1 MKLKPSHKST
11 LLILLLQ
18 ILLQKSLSQTPE
30 RIDIFKSEKVANSP
44 IYSITVLNDGVTFAS
59 TIDGSIFGFFPQ
71 TNAIRKISSY
81 TPNFNYIPSVF
92 INDKNLAVVYGLN
105 FDVYEIENFKKIFY
119 DISSIPFILNYN
131 TALKYGGDKFISY
144 YDNNSNS
151 FKRTV
156 LTSERQ
162 PVASAIGDKKIA
174 LVQFAL
180 NKIFI
185 HDLKSGFF
193 LKSIDIP
200 ENLNYK
206 TIAGMLF
213 SKDDKYITISTYNG
227 KIYIYDTDAPKLV
240 AKFNAKITSPWSITT
255 NKNKTTLI
263 FLTEDKKINFLQF
276 KNLTLSILEVPQ
288 DKIQDDI
295 SCINISPNSKF
306 IALGDYSG
314 YIHILKPYF
323 KKPQIM
329 ISHGSQISSG
339 DQISIRTTEDEI
351 DIQGFILSDL
361 EIKNL
366 KVDEKEITPS
376 KTQIADIPTSAENI
390 YQFSY
395 KISTGKIESE
405 NRLAKIQIS
414 AQDLDDNSSQIN
426 ILINKQLL
434 PPEITFFTKPDF
446 ETSPDGSIQV
456 KSPDKTLSI
465 ICYVFSDAPVA
476 EVKIDE
482 TKITPQKINPDS
494 ILIPKPNRKYA
505 YKFSKEINIT
515 STKKDTIKTTI
526 LAKDIFNNLSSK
538 MIKLVFN
545 PVEIKTPPKIE
556 ISSVNV
562 LIEETS
568 EPSETN
574 PYVEID
580 GFVTSNSPLSALLL
594 YDSVEIPFY
603 FHSTDGKTYKNRF
616 NFTINLYETE
626 QIANARYIKFTAI
639 DQQNNSTTRE
649 ILIPSEIGYLL
660 SENFQKPNYPNVF
673 ALLIGVSK
681 YELKALN
688 HQPFATDPRSIAN
701 AIAKFT
707 NIDKNNIYTLTD
719 ELASP
724 QNIINYTNEILSKSK
739 DNDFV
744 FIFLSGYLIWVK
756 SSQDVYYLTSKSSL
770 TKLEENSLNMKNFL
784 KLISSRPSNCKVML
798 VLDVNPATNP
808 TEKFFGSPN
817 APISYKNSIKVL
829 FEEARGILDLLIMS
843 GTSEN
848 QKSIF
853 GKNYA
858 NHGLFTYSLL
868 NALTGEA
875 DDNADGIIS
884 LDEFITFTSLKVK
897 ELSNRKQ
904 NCYTYYNFDLKIPLF
919 SMRKKSEETSFKFE
933 NAPPARKTE
942 LTPKDKQNPNDLN
955 ITTPP
960 PPKKEIPKTEN
971 LDSIPFEEQYF
982 AVVEDPPEI
991 IGGLES
997 IQRNV
1002 VYPEIAIRAG
1012 VEGTVYVMVFVDEN
1026 GNVERAEVIKGIG
1039 SGCDEAAVSAIMQAK
1054 FIPGKQNGKPVK
1066 VRVMIPIRFKLKK

>member
-1 MKLKPSHKST
+1 MKLKLSHKST

-18 ILLQKSLSQTPE
+18 ILIQKSPSQTPE
-30 RIDIFKSEKVANSP
+30 RLDIFKSEKVANSP
-44 IYSITVLNDGVTFAS
+44 IYSISILNNGITFAS
-59 TIDGSIFGFFPQ
+59 TIDGAILGFSPQ
-71 TNAIRKISSY
+71 TNTITKISSY
-81 TPNFNYIPSVF
+81 TPNFNHIPSVF

-119 DISSIPFILNYN
+119 DISNTPLILNYN
-131 TALKYGGDKFISY
+131 TVSKYSGDKFIYY
-144 YDNNSNS
+144 YDDNTSS

-156 LTSERQ
+156 LTSERL
-162 PVASAIGDKKIA
+162 PVASAMGDKKFA
-174 LVQFAL
+174 LVQFPL

-213 SKDDKYITISTYNG
+213 SKDDKYIIISTYNG
-227 KIYIYDTDAPKLV
+227 KIYIYDIDAPKLV
-240 AKFNAKITSPWSITT
+240 AKFNAEITSPWSITI

-288 DKIQDDI
+288 NIIRDNI

-314 YIHILKPYF
+314 YIHILKPQF
-323 KKPQIM
+323 KKPQII
-329 ISHGSQISSG
+329 ISYNSQILSG
-339 DQISIRTTEDEI
+339 DQIYIRTNEDEI
-351 DIQGFILSDL
+351 DIQGFILSDI

-366 KVDEKEITPS
+366 KVDEKEVTPS
-376 KTQIADIPTSAENI
+376 RTESANIPTTHENI

-395 KISTGKIESE
+395 KISTGEIESE
-405 NRLAKIQIS
+405 NKLAKIQIT
-414 AQDLDDNSSQIN
+414 AQDIDDNLSRIN

-465 ICYVFSDAPVA
+465 ICYVFADASIA
-476 EVKIDE
+476 EIKIDE
-482 TKITPQKINPDS
+482 TKITPQKINTDS

-505 YKFSKEINIT
+505 YKFSKEIIIT
-515 STKKDTIKTTI
+515 STKRDTIKTTI

-538 MIKLVFN
+538 TIKLVFN

-556 ISSVNV
+556 ISSLNV
-562 LIEETS
+562 LIEENS

-603 FHSTDGKTYKNRF
+603 YHSTNGKTYKNRF
-616 NFTINLYETE
+616 NFTVNLYGIKQT
-626 QIANARYIKFTAI
+626 AKARYIKLTAI

-688 HQPFATDPRSIAN
+688 HQPFANDPRSIAN
-701 AIAKFT
+701 SIAKFT

-739 DNDFV
+739 DDDFV
-744 FIFLSGYLIWVK
+744 FIFLSGYLILVK
-756 SSQDVYYLTSKSSL
+756 SSRDIYYLTGKSSL
-770 TKLEENSLNMKNFL
+770 TKFEENSLNMKNFL
-784 KLISSRPSNCKVML
+784 KLISSKPSNCKVML
-798 VLDVNPATNP
+798 ILDVNPATNS
-808 TEKFFGSPN
+808 TEKFLGSSN
-817 APISYKNSIKVL
+817 APISYKNSIKIL
-829 FEEARGILDLLIMS
+829 FEEAKEIPDLLVMS

-858 NHGLFTYSLL
+858 NHSLFTYSLL

-884 LDEFITFTSLKVK
+884 LEELVTFTSLKVE

-933 NAPPARKTE
+933 NTPPARKTE
-942 LTPKDKQNPNDLN
+942 STQKDKQNSNDLN
-955 ITTPP
+955 ITATP
-960 PPKKEIPKTEN
+960 KNEIPKTGN
-971 LDSIPFEEQYF
+971 LNETPFEEQYF
-982 AVVEDPPEI
+982 AIVEKKKCHLSRKE
-991 IGGLES
+991 
-997 IQRNV
+997 
-1002 VYPEIAIRAG
+1002 
-1012 VEGTVYVMVFVDEN
+1012 TVYVMAFVGEN
-1026 GNVERAEVIKGIG
+1026 GNV
-1039 SGCDEAAVSAIMQAK
+1039 SSSA
-1054 FIPGKQNGKPVK
+1054 PGTTKQNLNPQN
-1066 VRVMIPIRFKLKK
+1066 KKTNKI